1 MIKKNEKRIVKKKR
15 NEMKDKDRIT
25 DQEGKRGNDRDTCR

>member
-1 MIKKNEKRIVKKKR
+1 MRKDCKKKKKKKR
-15 NEMKDKDRIT
+15 NERYKDRIT

>member
-1 MIKKNEKRIVKKKR
+1 MIKKKWKRIVKKKR

>member
-1 MIKKNEKRIVKKKR
+1 MKKDFKKKR

>member
-1 MIKKNEKRIVKKKR
+1 MIKKNEKRIVKKNQ

>member
-1 MIKKNEKRIVKKKR
+1 MRKDCKKK
-15 NEMKDKDRIT
+15 KKYKDRIT

>member
-1 MIKKNEKRIVKKKR
+1 MKKNCKKKKRKR

>member
-1 MIKKNEKRIVKKKR
+1 MKKDCKKKR
-15 NEMKDKDRIT
+15 NKMKDKDRIT